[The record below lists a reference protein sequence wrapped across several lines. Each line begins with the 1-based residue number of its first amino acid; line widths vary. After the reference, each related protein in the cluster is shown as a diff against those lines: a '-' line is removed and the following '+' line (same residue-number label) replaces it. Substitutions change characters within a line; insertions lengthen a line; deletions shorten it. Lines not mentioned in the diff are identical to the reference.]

1 MKPQIPWLRVFV
13 EGVVIVG
20 ESLRA
25 FGIQAAWD
33 ELQERVEEQEILAH
47 LEADMVNNRAD
58 LERASGGNERTTEG
72 FQAFLAMTPEALSDL
87 PEDSASN
94 LLRSLVRAVTFTPFD
109 GTLRTADLSLLHD
122 ARTREAVGSWMG
134 RADDVTEGLP
144 ALVASWSESYSSIGS
159 PALTVDGGYETP
171 SEGPTAASILGGL
184 REDESFLR
192 ARLIH
197 QFVLNITLRKI
208 GVLTNLTDE
217 LLELIRHQRR

>member
-1 MKPQIPWLRVFV
+1 MKAQIPWLRVGI
-13 EGVVIVG
+13 EGLVIVG
-20 ESLRA
+20 SILLA
-25 FGIQAAWD
+25 FGIDAAW
-33 ELQERVEEQEILAH
+33 EERQERAEEQEILAR
-47 LEADMVNNRAD
+47 LEDDMVNNRAD
-58 LERASGGNERTTEG
+58 LERANGGNERTTES
-72 FQAFLAMTPEALSDL
+72 FRVFLGMTPEALYDL

-122 ARTREAVGSWMG
+122 AQTREAVGSWMG

-144 ALVASWSESYSSIGS
+144 ALLASWSESYSSMGS
-159 PALTVDGGYETP
+159 PALTMDGGYETP

-184 REDESFLR
+184 REDDVFLR
-192 ARLIH
+192 ERLTH

-208 GVLTNLTDE
+208 SVLTDLTDE